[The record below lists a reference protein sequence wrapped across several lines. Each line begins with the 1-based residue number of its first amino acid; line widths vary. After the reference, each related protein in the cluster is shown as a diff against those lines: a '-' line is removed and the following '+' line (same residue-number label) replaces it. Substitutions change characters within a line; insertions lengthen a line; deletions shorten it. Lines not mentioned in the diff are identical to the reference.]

1 MVDLLAELPIV
12 TADTLIAK
20 YRGMML
26 TSSLI
31 GYMRPA
37 RPTLMLEIG

>member
-20 YRGMML
+20 YHVTTP

-31 GYMRPA
+31 GYMLPA
-37 RPTLMLEIG
+37 RPMLMLEIG